1 METQNKNLQSYD
13 IKFSVMHLKQL
24 LFNTNDINEMQP
36 VYNYI
41 KKFFSDIKLTFFSLI
56 VKNMNYTK
64 EKKQWN

>member
-24 LFNTNDINEMQP
+24 LYNAKDINEIQP

-41 KKFFSDIKLTFFSLI
+41 KKFFFKYKTDFFL
-56 VKNMNYTK
+56 
-64 EKKQWN
+64 

>member
-24 LFNTNDINEMQP
+24 LFNANDINEIQP

-41 KKFFSDIKLTFFSLI
+41 KKFFSDIKLTFFLC
-56 VKNMNYTK
+56 
-64 EKKQWN
+64 